1 MSRFP
6 LLLAFGL
13 CTLSAQAQ
21 VPLTGTPVVQDF
33 DSLAASGTGSTVPAG
48 WAFRETG
55 GTGGSVYTATDG
67 SANSGDTYSAGA
79 NGSNERAFG
88 ALASNTVTR
97 IELGGRYVNQTGS
110 TLSALT
116 VQYRGEL
123 WRLGAASRNDRLDFQ
138 YSLDAT
144 ALDNGIWVDVDAL
157 DLLTPNP
164 AATVGVA
171 LNGNDPANQSALT
184 HTISGLS
191 IAVGQTIFLRWV
203 DGNITG
209 ADDLLAIDD
218 VVVSTGGGGVDLP
231 PSVSSTT
238 PANNATGVATGIVLA
253 VQFSEAVTTAA
264 DWLGLSCSQSGTVTG
279 TTSGSGTSRNY
290 TPSAPLAPGET
301 CTATVRAASVTDLD
315 GTPDP
320 MAADVVFGFT
330 IAPDLAPTVSSTTPA
345 NGATGVALATNLV
358 VRFSEPVT
366 LAADWYALGCG
377 AAPLAATV
385 SGGPRDW
392 TIDPTQDFPADTNC
406 TLLVRGAAV
415 IDQDGS
421 PDPMAADVTV
431 GFGTAP
437 SLGNYYASIDASSP
451 QRLRET
457 LHALIDDHRVY
468 PYSASTSC
476 SLSNPEATCDT
487 WDILELADEDPLNSA
502 RVLDVYRNRSYLKI
516 SDRAGTGSGITY
528 NREHTWPNSL
538 GFGSQT
544 GDLGLPNA
552 PYTDAHMLYLSDT
565 QYNADRGNK
574 PYANCPQSGGCG
586 ERVTEA
592 YNGQGGGS
600 GIYPGNS
607 NWVQAPDGNQGS
619 FETWGFRKGDIAR
632 AVLYM
637 DVRYEGGTHG
647 VTGQGEPQ
655 LALTNT
661 RSLIVTG
668 SSQAIAYMG
677 LLDDLIAWHLA
688 DPPDAREISRND
700 VVYGFQGNRNPFI
713 DHPQWVLCLYRNT
726 CDAPADPL
734 FRNGFEAPTP

>member
-1 MSRFP
+1 MPRIS
-6 LLLAFGL
+6 LALVLGL
-13 CTLSAQAQ
+13 WSLQAQAQ
-21 VPLTGTPVVQDF
+21 VPLTGTPVLQDF
-33 DSLAASGTGSTVPAG
+33 DSLAASGTSSTVPAG

-55 GTGGSVYTATDG
+55 GATGTVYTATDG
-67 SANSGDTYSAGA
+67 SANSGDTYSVGA
-79 NGSNERAFG
+79 TGSSERAFG

-97 IELGGRYVNQTGS
+97 VDLGGRYVNQTGS
-110 TLSALT
+110 TISALT

-123 WRLGAASRNDRLDFQ
+123 WRLGAANRNDRLDFQ

-144 ALDNGIWVDVDAL
+144 ALDNGTWVDVDAL

-164 AATVGVA
+164 TAAAGVA

-184 HTISGLS
+184 HTISGLA
-191 IAVGQTIFLRWV
+191 IGVGQTVFLRWV

-218 VVVSTGGGGVDLP
+218 VIVSTGGGTVDLP
-231 PSVSSTT
+231 PTVASTT
-238 PANNATGVATGIVLA
+238 PANNATGVATNVVLA

-264 DWLGLSCSQSGTVTG
+264 DWLSLSCAQSGTVAGATA
-279 TTSGSGTSRNY
+279 GSGASRSY
-290 TPSAPLAPGET
+290 TPATALRPGEA
-301 CTATVRAASVTDLD
+301 CTATIRAASVSDLD

-320 MAADVVFGFT
+320 MTADVVFGFS
-330 IAPDLAPTVSSTTPA
+330 IAPDVPPTVASTTPA
-345 NGATGVALATNLV
+345 NGATGVALASNLV

-366 LAADWYALGCG
+366 VASDWYVLTCG

-385 SGGPRDW
+385 SGGPANW
-392 TIDPTQDFPADTNC
+392 TLDPTQELPADASC
-406 TLLVRGAAV
+406 SLLIRASAV
-415 IDQDGS
+415 LDQDGT
-421 PDPMAADVTV
+421 PDPMGTDVSV

-437 SLGNYYASIDASSP
+437 SLGNYYASVDASTP
-451 QRLRET
+451 ERLRET
-457 LHALIDDHRVY
+457 LHTLIDDHRVY
-468 PYSASTSC
+468 PYSASTTC
-476 SLSNPEATCDT
+476 SLTNPEATCDT
-487 WDILELADEDPLNSA
+487 WDILELADEDPLNPA
-502 RVLDVYRNRSYLKI
+502 RALDVYRNRSYLKI

-544 GDLGLPNA
+544 GNLGLPNA
-552 PYTDAHMLYLSDT
+552 PYTDTHMLYLSDT

-574 PYANCPQSGGCG
+574 PYANCPQSAGCG

-592 YNGQGGGS
+592 HNNQGGGS
-600 GIYPGNS
+600 GVYPGNG
-607 NWVQAPDGNQGS
+607 NWVQGPDGNAGS

-637 DVRYEGGTHG
+637 DVRYEGGVHG
-647 VTGQGEPQ
+647 VTGQSEPQ

-668 SSQAIAYMG
+668 SNQTVAYMG

-688 DPPDAREISRND
+688 DPPDARERSRND

-713 DHPQWVLCLYRNT
+713 DHPQWVLCLYRNS
-726 CDAPADPL
+726 CEAVVDPV
-734 FRNGFEAPTP
+734 FRNGFEAPAP

>member
-1 MSRFP
+1 MTRVFP
-6 LLLAFGL
+6 ALAACLLAS
-13 CTLSAQAQ
+13 SAAAQ
-21 VPLTGTPVVQDF
+21 VPLTGTPVLQDF
-33 DSLAASGTGSTVPAG
+33 DSLAATGTSGSVPTG

-55 GTGGSVYTATDG
+55 GTGGTIYTATDG
-67 SANSGDTYSAGA
+67 TANSGDTYSAGA
-79 NGSNERAFG
+79 TGSSERAFG

-97 IELGGRYVNQTGS
+97 IELGGHFVNQTGS

-123 WRLGAASRNDRLDFQ
+123 WRLGAANRADRLDFQ

-144 ALDNGIWVDVDAL
+144 ALDNGTWVDVDAL
-157 DLLTPNP
+157 DLVTPNQT
-164 AATVGVA
+164 AALGA

-184 HTISGLS
+184 HTIPNLAL
-191 IAVGQTIFLRWV
+191 AVGQTIFLRWV

-218 VVVSTGGGGVDLP
+218 VIVSTGSGGVDLP
-231 PSVSSTT
+231 PSVASTT

-253 VQFSEAVTTAA
+253 VQFSEAVSTAA
-264 DWLGLSCSQSGTVTG
+264 DWMGLSCSQSGTVAG
-279 TTSGSGTSRNY
+279 VTSGSGASRSY
-290 TPSAPLAPGET
+290 TPSAPLTPGET

-330 IAPDLAPTVSSTTPA
+330 IAPDVAPTVQSTTPA
-345 NGATGVALATNLV
+345 NGATGVALAANLL

-366 LAADWYALGCG
+366 LAANWYALSCG
-377 AAPLAATV
+377 AAPLTAIV
-385 SGGPRDW
+385 GGGPTDW
-392 TIDPTQDFPADTNC
+392 TIDPAQDLPADSNC
-406 TLLVRGAAV
+406 TLLIRGASV
-415 IDQDGS
+415 VDQDGT

-437 SLGNYYASIDASSP
+437 SLGNYYASVDASNP
-451 QRLRET
+451 DRLRET
-457 LHALIDDHRVY
+457 LHALIDDHRAY
-468 PYSASTSC
+468 PYSASTAC
-476 SLSNPEATCDT
+476 SLANPEATCDT
-487 WDILELADEDPLNSA
+487 WDILELADEDPLNPA
-502 RVLDVYRNRSYLKI
+502 RVLDVYRNRSYLKV

-544 GDLGLPNA
+544 GNLGLPNA

-586 ERVTEA
+586 ERATEA

-600 GIYPGNS
+600 GVYPGNG
-607 NWVQAPDGNQGS
+607 NWVQGPDGNGGS
-619 FETWGFRKGDIAR
+619 FETWGFRKGDLAR

-637 DVRYEGGTHG
+637 DVRYEGGAHG

-655 LALTNT
+655 LALTNN

-668 SSQAIAYMG
+668 SSQAVAYMG

-700 VVYGFQGNRNPFI
+700 VVYGFQGNRNPYI
-713 DHPQWVLCLYRNT
+713 DHPEWVLCLYRSQCQST
-726 CDAPADPL
+726 ADPI
-734 FRNGFEAPTP
+734 FASGFEAATP